1 MENTNWYTKI
11 SDEDIKAVQD
21 IADQL
26 RNKLHEI
33 GAHLIHNRLT
43 GSIFIAPNEVETFYE
58 GVPEG
63 MTGLDDGEF
72 FGIQLDI
79 DMIDTG
85 YADEGVAAPETQNNI
100 Q

>member
-1 MENTNWYTKI
+1 METTNWYTKI

-26 RNKLHEI
+26 QNKLHEI

-43 GSIFIAPNEVETFYE
+43 GSIFIAPNDVEAFYD

-63 MTGLDDGEF
+63 MTELDDGEF
-72 FGIQLDI
+72 FGIKLDI

-85 YADEGVAAPETQNNI
+85 DAEEGVAAPETKE
-100 Q
+100 

>member
-43 GSIFIAPNEVETFYE
+43 GSIFIAPNEVEPFYE
-58 GVPEG
+58 DVPEG
-63 MTGLDDGEF
+63 MTALDDGEF

-85 YADEGVAAPETQNNI
+85 YAEEGVAAPNI

>member
-11 SDEDIKAVQD
+11 SDADIKAVQD

-26 RNKLHEI
+26 QSKLHEI

-43 GSIFIAPNEVETFYE
+43 ESIFIAPNDVEAFYD

-63 MTGLDDGEF
+63 MTELDDGEF

-85 YADEGVAAPETQNNI
+85 YAEEGVAAPEPQE
-100 Q
+100 